1 MHEAHWPGFN
11 LAKFRLNFEGLWT
24 AFGGTFVDRMGAP
37 ERAQINIHDHWLRML
52 IGGRGIMGV
61 VGGAARE
68 WLCQTGMALLAGGF
82 NFSVK

>member
-1 MHEAHWPGFN
+1 MHEAHWPGVN

-52 IGGRGIMGV
+52 IFEGLPTTSGGIL
-61 VGGAARE
+61 
-68 WLCQTGMALLAGGF
+68 WTG
-82 NFSVK
+82 